1 MSDVSFGLDRIGQLS
16 VAVKDIG
23 RATRF
28 YRDVLGMRF
37 LFEFPGMAFFD
48 CGGIRIYL
56 DANSGMVE
64 VGKNSMIYFRTG
76 NVERAH
82 SAFQERGVTI
92 HQSPHIIASLPDRDV
107 WLMWIRDSEQN
118 LLGVMEE
125 RPK

>member
-1 MSDVSFGLDRIGQLS
+1 MAGELIGIMQLGIP
-16 VAVKDIG
+16 VKDTE
-23 RATRF
+23 RATAF
-28 YRDVLGMRF
+28 YRDKLGFRLLMNG
-37 LFEFPGMAFFD
+37 PNMAFFD

-56 DANSGMVE
+56 DANPGMVE

-76 NVERAH
+76 NVERTH
-82 SAFQERGVTI
+82 SAFQERGATI

-107 WLMWIRDSEQN
+107 WLMWVRDSEQN